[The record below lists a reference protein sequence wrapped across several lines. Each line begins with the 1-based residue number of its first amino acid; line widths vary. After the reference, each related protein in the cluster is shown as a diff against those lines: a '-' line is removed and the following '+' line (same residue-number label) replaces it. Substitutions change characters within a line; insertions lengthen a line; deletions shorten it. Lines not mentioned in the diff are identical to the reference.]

1 MNMMPIKVET
11 WKVFN
16 TVILD
21 ITIRTRS
28 TISLTVLEAIDLVRK
43 INEKL

>member
-11 WKVFN
+11 WKVFD
-16 TVILD
+16 TLILD
-21 ITIRTRS
+21 ITIGAS
-28 TISLTVLEAIDLVRK
+28 SIISLTVPEAIDLIRK